1 MFAASGSTSEKDH
14 VDYLDGWRGLAIVM
28 LLWGHFFPV
37 PGINLGVLGVNLF
50 FVLSGLLMG
59 RLLFI
64 RQTPLPTFY
73 RRRISRIV
81 PAHLLFIGLVPVW
94 FAISGQTINW
104 TESLAALFF
113 IKNYITGDIGHT
125 VMPFGH
131 IWSLSVEEHSYI
143 ALSLVALAVRQRWV
157 SALKAVGVLT
167 ACLSLAGFWYASHYA
182 ANELEF
188 SKWIR
193 SEVSAYGIFVSALV
207 LLTLQRLPA
216 LRVPAVLCSLM
227 FVTAVAL
234 HWWSVPLPV
243 KTTVGVGL
251 LALVVNLL
259 PQAPAAFVRLLSLR
273 PLRTLGLWSFS
284 IYLWQQPFYVASHN
298 GQLSP
303 MLALLLAILGGVA
316 SFHLLERPVR
326 HFLNA
331 RWGQSSG
338 AASANA
344 AGGLHKPS

>member
-1 MFAASGSTSEKDH
+1 MTNSTLTTDKDH

-59 RLLFI
+59 RLLFVK
-64 RQTPLPTFY
+64 QTPLPTFY

-81 PAHLLFIGLVPVW
+81 PAHFLFVGAVLLW
-94 FAISGQTINW
+94 FAINGQAINW
-104 TESLAALFF
+104 TESLAAPLFV
-113 IKNYITGDIGHT
+113 KNYITGDIGNT
-125 VMPFGH
+125 LMPFGH

-143 ALSLVALAVRQRWV
+143 ALSLVALAVRRQWIG
-157 SALKAVGVLT
+157 ALPAVGVLT
-167 ACLSLAGFWYASHYA
+167 VCLSVVGFWYANRYVA
-182 ANELEF
+182 DELEF

-193 SEVSAYGIFVSALV
+193 SEVSAYGIFVSTLV
-207 LLTLQRLPA
+207 LLARQRWPV
-216 LRVPAVLCSLM
+216 LRVPALLCPLM
-227 FVTAVAL
+227 FAAAVTL

-259 PQAPAAFVRLLSLR
+259 PQAPMAFIRALSLR
-273 PLRTLGLWSFS
+273 PLRTLGFWSFS
-284 IYLWQQPFYVASHN
+284 IYLWQQPFYIASHN
-298 GQLSP
+298 AQMSP
-303 MLALLLAILGGVA
+303 WLALLLAVACGVT
-316 SFHLLERPVR
+316 SFYVLERPVR

-331 RWGQSSG
+331 HWGQSRSTAIPDG
-338 AASANA
+338 AASVRN
-344 AGGLHKPS
+344 PS